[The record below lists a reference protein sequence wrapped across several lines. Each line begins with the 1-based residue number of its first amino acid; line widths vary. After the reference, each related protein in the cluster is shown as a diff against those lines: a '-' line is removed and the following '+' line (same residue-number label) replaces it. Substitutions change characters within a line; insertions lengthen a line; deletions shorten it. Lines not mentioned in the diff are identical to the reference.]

1 MKKAFLSLFAAG
13 LLASAAMS
21 SVQAADVFP
30 AKPMRLLVGFA
41 AGGPTDVIAR
51 VLAKDMTETLGQP
64 VVVENKAGASSMIA
78 IREVKMR
85 HPTATRCCFSPSA

>member
-1 MKKAFLSLFAAG
+1 MKKAFLSLLAAG
-13 LLASAAMS
+13 TLASASMTSAQT
-21 SVQAADVFP
+21 VDVFP

-64 VVVENKAGASSMIA
+64 VVVENKA
-78 IREVKMR
+78 
-85 HPTATRCCFSPSA
+85 TRCCFLHSA

>member
-1 MKKAFLSLFAAG
+1 MKKAFLSLLAAAT
-13 LLASAAMS
+13 LASASMS
-21 SVQAADVFP
+21 SAQTADIFP

-64 VVVENKAGASSMIA
+64 VVVENKA
-78 IREVKMR
+78 
-85 HPTATRCCFSPSA
+85 TRCCFLHSA